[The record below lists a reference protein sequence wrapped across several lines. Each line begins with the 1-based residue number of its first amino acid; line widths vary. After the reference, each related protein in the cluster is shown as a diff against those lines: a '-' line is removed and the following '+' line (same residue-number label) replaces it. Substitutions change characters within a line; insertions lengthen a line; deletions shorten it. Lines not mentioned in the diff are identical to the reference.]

1 MCRYVTQTRPCGHEH
16 RVTEYCMTGDEARD
30 VMCNSESQYILK
42 KKFDF
47 CRVVGCKYLGVRI
60 STASSEKS
68 LDDAA
73 PVGEATATRA
83 EGEDG
88 AKTPRPHRVDSIYSS
103 RGSSPKNKTVD
114 EVKLS
119 YRSIR
124 EVALDSKPP
133 DAKPFKGPL
142 AAPFVSP
149 PYPWIQHIT
158 HQNAN
163 LIKTPQQLQ
172 EPYVTQTP
180 TLGGV
185 DDTTF
190 RQQPRSSYPIQE
202 FSPLTF
208 PFMPPPVPQEEYD
221 AWEWEKMVGQAQRP
235 SPQQRDPTST
245 WGRLHPF
252 WKFHKVRSLW
262 EQASVPSQAQSAAPG
277 RERLPAL
284 GQEQQLASNQ
294 EHARTLEQKQSRAL
308 SQEQLPASVQ
318 AQRRDLDRE
327 QPPAPKQGQT
337 PFTQEKRRLP
347 TQEQPSAASKF
358 QQAVPVQ
365 VLLNASRLKLP
376 PSGPQPGQL
385 PSAPSYG
392 LPSGPS
398 QGQPPYAEQWPLPG
412 QSHPPSQ
419 RQGHSLGQG
428 GLQPRRVKPAR
439 QRHPHFR
446 GGLPSRDPAPTATA
460 TATQPPTPFAHPQY
474 FGPLKGI
481 PCKYPY
487 PYPTPSP
494 SPSTADLAPDPWV
507 VWGGKQNAVVHAHA
521 CQQKQQRWR
530 EDAAARAVSG
540 WLVRGQRARRWRGG
554 RAVFNEVRWTAGSQ
568 RGWKRERERIPRDVG
583 RRGGRRWR
591 RGGGCLDA
599 GGSD

>member
-16 RVTEYCMTGDEARD
+16 RVTEYCMTGNEARG
-30 VMCNSESQYILK
+30 VMCNSEPQYILK
-42 KKFDF
+42 KKFNF

-60 STASSEKS
+60 STASSEKPP
-68 LDDAA
+68 DDAA
-73 PVGEATATRA
+73 SVGEATASRA

-103 RGSSPKNKTVD
+103 RGSSPNNKTAD
-114 EVKLS
+114 EAKLL

-124 EVALDSKPP
+124 EVALDSEPP
-133 DAKPFKGPL
+133 DAKSFKGPL

-158 HQNAN
+158 HQNAD

-208 PFMPPPVPQEEYD
+208 PFMPPPVPQEKYD
-221 AWEWEKMVGQAQRP
+221 AWEWEKMVRQAQRP
-235 SPQQRDPTST
+235 YPQQRDPTST

-284 GQEQQLASNQ
+284 GQEQQLNPNQ
-294 EHARTLEQKQSRAL
+294 EHARTSERKQSRA
-308 SQEQLPASVQ
+308 SNQEQLPTSVQ
-318 AQRRDLDRE
+318 AQRRDLGRE
-327 QPPAPKQGQT
+327 QPPTPKQGQT
-337 PFTQEKRRLP
+337 PFTQEKRCLP
-347 TQEQPSAASKF
+347 AQGQPSAASKF
-358 QQAVPVQ
+358 QPAAPVQ

-385 PSAPSYG
+385 PSAPGYG
-392 LPSGPS
+392 LPSGPR
-398 QGQPPYAEQWPLPG
+398 QGQPQYTEQWPLPG
-412 QSHPPSQ
+412 QSRRPLQ
-419 RQGHSLGQG
+419 RQGHSVGQG
-428 GLQPRRVKPAR
+428 GFQPRRVKPAR

-487 PYPTPSP
+487 PYPYPYPTPSP
-494 SPSTADLAPDPWV
+494 SPSTADLAPDPWAP
-507 VWGGKQNAVVHAHA
+507 WGGKQNAVAHAHA

-554 RAVFNEVRWTAGSQ
+554 GAVFNEVRWAAGSR
-568 RGWKRERERIPRDVG
+568 RGRKREQERNPRDVG
-583 RRGGRRWR
+583 RRGGRR
-591 RGGGCLDA
+591 
-599 GGSD
+599 